1 MSAMM
6 TPARGILIPTPKAI
20 LSDSDK
26 PPVPVLVDGLGFCPV
41 MIETEELVVVWEVS
55 GGSTTFGVEELEIV
69 FAPLVVLL
77 VVGVVSGAVV

>member
-1 MSAMM
+1 M
-6 TPARGILIPTPKAI
+6 TSARGILIPTPKAI

-26 PPVPVLVDGLGFCPV
+26 PPVPVLEDELGFCPV
-41 MIETEELVVVWEVS
+41 LMIETEELVVVWEVS

-77 VVGVVSGAVV
+77 VVGVVSGALVAY

>member
-1 MSAMM
+1 M
-6 TPARGILIPTPKAI
+6 TSARGILIPTPKAI

-26 PPVPVLVDGLGFCPV
+26 PHVPVLEDELGFCPV
-41 MIETEELVVVWEVS
+41 LMIETEELVVVWEVS

-77 VVGVVSGAVV
+77 VVGVVSGALVAY